1 MEQKKTG
8 ISKWGLVA
16 LVVSSSIGSGVFGIT
31 SDLANAAAPGPAILS
46 WLIVGI
52 GILALVLSLNH
63 LGEKRPDLDGG
74 IFGYAEASFGTLGGF
89 ISGWGYWLSAW
100 LGNVAFATMLMSA
113 MGEFF
118 PLFKGGQNIP
128 SILFASVFI
137 WGLTLLVNN
146 GIEGASVINT
156 IVTICKLVPL
166 FLFLVFAIIAF
177 KANIFTADFWGNVSS
192 NLAQDPENQL
202 SIWTQIKGCLM
213 VMMWV
218 FVGIEGASVL
228 ANRAKKRSQAQQAS
242 IIGLLCLLFI
252 YILASLLPYGVLSQ
266 SELATIS
273 QPAMANILKGIVGNW
288 GAALINIGLI
298 ISIIGSWLSWTML
311 PAETTMLMARDGLL
325 PKNWGKANRKK
336 APTYSLVVTAVLTN
350 LFLLTF
356 LVTDYAYQ
364 FAYSLCT
371 AAILICY
378 LLVGIYQVQ
387 FSLTEKNSKQVVI
400 GVIAVAFEL
409 MGIILAGFSYV
420 LLCSIAYI
428 PGFYFY
434 WVACRETGHQITGK
448 EKIMITV
455 ISIAAVISIVLLA
468 TGTIQI

>member
-128 SILFASVFI
+128 SILFASIFI

-177 KANIFTADFWGNVSS
+177 KANIFTADFWGNVSA
-192 NLAQDPENQL
+192 NLAQDPKNQL

-242 IIGLLCLLFI
+242 IIGLFCLLFI

-325 PKNWGKANRKK
+325 PKSWGKANRKK
-336 APTYSLVVTAVLTN
+336 APTYSLVITAVLTN

-400 GVIAVAFEL
+400 GVITVAFEL

-448 EKIMITV
+448 EKVMITV
-455 ISIAAVISIVLLA
+455 ISIAAVISIALLA

>member
-1 MEQKKTG
+1 MGKKKIG

-16 LVVSSSIGSGVFGIT
+16 LVVSSSIGSGIFGIT
-31 SDLANAAAPGPAILS
+31 SDLANAAAPGPVILS
-46 WLIVGI
+46 WIIVGI

-63 LGEKRPDLDGG
+63 LGEKRPELDGG
-74 IFGYAEASFGTLGGF
+74 IFSYAEASFGKLGGF
-89 ISGWGYWLSAW
+89 ISGWGYWLSSW

-113 MGEFF
+113 IGEFF
-118 PLFKGGQNIP
+118 PAFKGGQNIP
-128 SILFASVFI
+128 SILFASLFI

-146 GIEGASVINT
+146 GIESASFINML
-156 IVTICKLVPL
+156 VTICKLVPL
-166 FLFLVFAIIAF
+166 FLFIVFMVFAF
-177 KANIFTADFWGNVSS
+177 QSNVFTADFWGNVAT
-192 NLAQDPENQL
+192 NLSQSATSDT
-202 SIWTQIKGCLM
+202 SIWLQIKGCLM

-228 ANRAKKRSQAQQAS
+228 ANRAKKRSDAQQAT
-242 IIGLLCLLFI
+242 ILGLMCLLFI
-252 YILASLLPYGVLSQ
+252 YVLASLLPYGVLSQ

-273 QPAMANILKGIVGNW
+273 QPAMANILKATVGNW
-288 GAALINIGLI
+288 GAVLINVGLI

-325 PKNWGKANRKK
+325 PKSWGKMNHKN
-336 APTYSLVVTAVLTN
+336 APSYSLILTAVLTN

-356 LVTDYAYQ
+356 LFTDYAYQ

-387 FSLTEKNSKQVVI
+387 FSFQQKNYKQLVI
-400 GVIAVAFEL
+400 GGIAVIFEL
-409 MGIILAGFSYV
+409 MGITLAGFSYV
-420 LLCSIAYI
+420 LLCSIAYL

-434 WVACRETGHQITGK
+434 WKACQENNHKITGK
-448 EKIMITV
+448 EMMMIGL
-455 ISIAAVISIVLLA
+455 ISLGAILSIVLLV
-468 TGTIQI
+468 TGTITI

>member
-1 MEQKKTG
+1 MEKKSAG

-31 SDLANAAAPGPAILS
+31 SDLASASAAGPAILA
-46 WLIVGI
+46 WIIVGI
-52 GILALVLSLNH
+52 GILSLVLSLNN

-74 IFGYAEASFGTLGGF
+74 IFGYAQESFGTLGGF

-113 MGEFF
+113 MGAFF
-118 PLFKGGQNIP
+118 PVFEGGQNIP

-137 WGLTLLVNN
+137 WGLTLIVNN
-146 GIEGASVINT
+146 GIESASFINT

-166 FLFLVFAIIAF
+166 FLFLVFALIAF
-177 KANIFTADFWGNVSS
+177 KASIFTADFWGNISNNLTQQAGNQVSVWE
-192 NLAQDPENQL
+192 QV
-202 SIWTQIKGCLM
+202 KGCLM

-228 ANRAKKRSQAQQAS
+228 ANRAKKRSDAQQAS

-252 YILASLLPYGVLSQ
+252 YILASLLPYGILTQ
-266 SELATIS
+266 AELATME
-273 QPAMANILKGIVGNW
+273 QPAMANILKEIVGNW
-288 GAALINIGLI
+288 GASVINIGLI
-298 ISIIGSWLSWTML
+298 ISIIGCWLSWTML

-325 PKNWGKANRKK
+325 PKNWGKLNQKK
-336 APTYSLVVTAVLTN
+336 APTYSLVITAVLTN

-378 LLVGIYQVQ
+378 LFVGIYQVQ
-387 FSLTEKNSKQVVI
+387 YSFEKKENKQIVI
-400 GVIAVAFEL
+400 GLITVVFEL

-428 PGFYFY
+428 PGIYFY
-434 WVACRETGHQITGK
+434 WKSCRETSHVMTKK
-448 EKIMITV
+448 EIGTILF
-455 ISIAAVISIVLLA
+455 IGAVAILSIVLLA
-468 TGTIQI
+468 TGYITI

>member
-1 MEQKKTG
+1 MEKKTAG

-31 SDLANAAAPGPAILS
+31 SDLASAAAPGPAIIS
-46 WLIVGI
+46 WVIVGI

-74 IFGYAEASFGTLGGF
+74 IFGYAKASFGELGGF

-100 LGNVAFATMLMSA
+100 LGNVAFATMMMSA
-113 MGEFF
+113 IGEFF

-128 SILFASVFI
+128 SILFASMFI
-137 WGLTLLVNN
+137 WGLTFLVNN
-146 GIEGASVINT
+146 GIESASFINM

-166 FLFLVFAIIAF
+166 FLFIVFMIVAF
-177 KANIFTADFWGNVSS
+177 KLNVFTADFWGNVSD
-192 NLAQDPENQL
+192 NLMNGAKNEA
-202 SIWTQIKGCLM
+202 SIWLQIKGCLM

-228 ANRAKKRSQAQQAS
+228 ANRAKKRSDAQQAT

-266 SELATIS
+266 SELASIS
-273 QPAMANILKGIVGNW
+273 QPAMANILKGVVGSW
-288 GAALINIGLI
+288 GAMLINIGLI

-311 PAETTMLMARDGLL
+311 PAETTMLMAKDGLL
-325 PKNWGKANRKK
+325 PKFWGKTNSKK
-336 APTYSLVVTAVLTN
+336 APTYSLVLTAALTN

-356 LVTDYAYQ
+356 LFTDYAYQ

-387 FSLTEKNSKQVVI
+387 FSFQQKDHKQMII
-400 GVIAVAFEL
+400 GGIAVVFEL
-409 MGIILAGFSYV
+409 MGITLAGFSYV
-420 LLCSIAYI
+420 LLCSIAYL

-434 WVACRETGHQITGK
+434 WKACQETNHQISTK
-448 EKIMITV
+448 EKIMIGLMSSGA
-455 ISIAAVISIVLLA
+455 ILSIILLVS
-468 TGTIQI
+468 GIITI